1 MRALKTRVMFLCAYL
16 VLAGCASGGGEIDT
30 EPIVAAWTADV
41 EAMGAEGHSGFATVT
56 VLPDG
61 VTRAN
66 LTLRG
71 GSAGGHH
78 PWRIREGLCPSGDSE
93 PSAAGAEIGPAE
105 AYPPLEPNDQ
115 GNASAT
121 AVLNLQ
127 LDPDAEYH
135 VDVHQSP
142 DDPEVVGC
150 GNLTA
155 G

>member
-1 MRALKTRVMFLCAYL
+1 MVRVTFLIGL
-16 VLAGCASGGGEIDT
+16 MVLAGCASGGETDPR
-30 EPIVAAWTADV
+30 PIVAAWTADV
-41 EAMGAEGHSGFATVT
+41 EAMGALGHSGFATVT

-93 PSAAGAEIGPAE
+93 PSAVGAEIGPPD
-105 AYPPLEPNDQ
+105 AYPPLEPNDL

-121 AVLNLQ
+121 AVLNLL

-135 VDVHQSP
+135 VDVYQSP
-142 DDPEVVGC
+142 DDLEVVGC
-150 GNLTA
+150 GDLIA